1 MSQPE
6 MDRIQHNITRY
17 SLLLLM
23 LFLCVMLPVN
33 ATAVDLVDL
42 EAIVDD
48 ARLTLARF
56 VGDPKMAWFR
66 ERAKKARAV
75 FIAPHVA
82 RAGYFFGGSWGSGV
96 LLVRDSSTGQWSQ
109 PAFYRITGL
118 SFGLQIGALRSELV
132 ALATDDR
139 AADEMVDGAFTLG
152 VKGTVGIGSYG
163 GGLSGSIETVSRT
176 GFLSVESPTGLFAG
190 VAAGGTLVFVRDAA
204 NERYY
209 GQPVELKELRENLA
223 RQWYSDRLIKMLTDL
238 SASGEDGL
246 P

>member
-1 MSQPE
+1 MN
-6 MDRIQHNITRY
+6 RIEHTVTRY

-23 LFLCVMLPVN
+23 LFLCVVLPAN
-33 ATAVDLVDL
+33 ATAVDLTDL
-42 EAIVDD
+42 ETIVDD

-66 ERAKKARAV
+66 EQAKKARAV
-75 FIAPHVA
+75 FIAPRVT

-96 LLVRDSSTGQWSQ
+96 LLVRDSSTGRWSQ
-109 PAFYRITGL
+109 PVFYRITGL
-118 SFGLQIGALRSELV
+118 SFGLQIGALRSEII

-152 VKGTVGIGSYG
+152 VRGTVGIGRYG
-163 GGLSGSIETVSRT
+163 GGLSGSLETISRT
-176 GFLSVESPTGLFAG
+176 GFLSVESPRGLFAG
-190 VAAGGTLVFVRDAA
+190 VAAGGTFVLVRDAA
-204 NERYY
+204 NERYF
-209 GQPVELKELRENLA
+209 GRPVDLEELREN
-223 RQWYSDRLIKMLTDL
+223 RVSQWYSDRLVKMLTDL